1 MTDLDYIGSMTANA
15 LPATLS
21 PNAWQAACRGLAN
34 ADPVMA
40 RIIAAYPGSQ
50 LVSRGDLFTT
60 LARAIVGQQISVKAA
75 ASVWGRLQALVKPFQ
90 ATTLHQL
97 GPDQFEGVGLSKR
110 KIEYLGDLA
119 RAFTEQPDLAQ
130 TLQHLEDELVIARLT
145 EIRGVG
151 RWTAEMALIF
161 ALMRTDVLPLADL
174 GLMKAISLHYYDGLP
189 ISLAQAK
196 ATASIWSP
204 WRSVATWYC
213 WRSLDP
219 EPVDY

>member
-1 MTDLDYIGSMTANA
+1 
-15 LPATLS
+15 
-21 PNAWQAACRGLAN
+21 
-34 ADPVMA
+34 MA
-40 RIIAAYPGSQ
+40 RIIAAHPGSQ

-97 GPDQFEGVGLSKR
+97 GSDQFEGVGLSKR

-174 GLMKAISLHYYDGLP
+174 GLMKAISLRYYDGLP